1 MYRAPRGT
9 HDLLPDAAAV
19 HQHIAATAQ
28 QVAGRAGYRP
38 IEPPTFEHADLFIRG
53 VGEGTDIV
61 EKEMYVFEDR
71 GGDRMALRPEGTA
84 SVCRAYLEHGMANE
98 PQPSKLHY
106 VLPIFRYERPQA
118 GRFRQHTQ
126 FGIEAIGVRDPALD
140 AEVIEIGWRITQALG
155 LRDLTLLLNSIGDG
169 EDRETYVPLLR
180 DHFSPHLDAMC
191 ADCRARFDRAPLR
204 LLDCKKRSCA
214 PFQAKAPL
222 IADHLRPESQEFYD
236 AVKAHLEM
244 LGIPVQEQP
253 TLVRGLDY
261 YTHTVFEIVPA
272 KAGSQVT
279 VLAGGRYDGLI
290 EELGGPSTPGIGFGM
305 GLERLA
311 LNLGEQDLAPP
322 PPAAPAVLIVTMGD
336 SAGPTAS
343 RISAELRQAGIS
355 ATMTFGNRSMKA
367 QLRQAN
373 RSGARLAIILGEREM
388 EAGIAEIRDLERSE
402 QRSVALDQIVADLQ
416 SLELYTEG

>member
-9 HDLLPDAAAV
+9 HDLLPDDVVV
-19 HQHIAATAQ
+19 HQHIATTAQ
-28 QVAGRAGYRP
+28 RVAGRAGYRP
-38 IEPPTFEHADLFIRG
+38 IEPPTFESADLFIRG

-140 AEVIEIGWRITQALG
+140 AEIIDIGWQITQALG
-155 LRDLTLLLNSIGDG
+155 LQDLTLLLNSIGDRD
-169 EDRETYVPLLR
+169 DRETYVPILR
-180 DHFSPHLDAMC
+180 DHFAAHLDEMC
-191 ADCRARFDRAPLR
+191 ADCRARYERAPLR
-204 LLDCKKRSCA
+204 LLDCKKSSCT

-222 IADHLRPESQEFYD
+222 ITEHLRPESREFYA
-236 AVKAHLEM
+236 AVQANLET
-244 LGIPVQEQP
+244 LGIPVQERP

-272 KAGSQVT
+272 KG
-279 VLAGGRYDGLI
+279 
-290 EELGGPSTPGIGFGM
+290 
-305 GLERLA
+305 RLA
-311 LNLGEQDLAPP
+311 SDG
-322 PPAAPAVLIVTMGD
+322 
-336 SAGPTAS
+336 AGRWP
-343 RISAELRQAGIS
+343 
-355 ATMTFGNRSMKA
+355 
-367 QLRQAN
+367 
-373 RSGARLAIILGEREM
+373 
-388 EAGIAEIRDLERSE
+388 
-402 QRSVALDQIVADLQ
+402 V
-416 SLELYTEG
+416 